1 MPFNDAT
8 VLEALAAHYR
18 AATPPTGETIR
29 LVSAYPIES
38 IGAFPAIIIYTGD
51 DSVAYG
57 AANRSITLRVQAV
70 LHLPLV
76 EYERSY
82 KRIAAFRAWMRDS
95 LLDGVLLDSTD
106 GVAQASVVST
116 SVDTTD
122 VADAPYIT
130 IAAAIEIANV
140 EAIAPSA

>member
-1 MPFNDAT
+1 MAFSDSAI
-8 VLEALAAHYR
+8 VEAIAAHLR
-18 AATPPTGETIR
+18 AKTPPTGETLR
-29 LVSAYPIES
+29 FVSAYPVES
-38 IGAFPAIIIYTGD
+38 LGAVPAVVLYEGSD
-51 DSVAYG
+51 AVAYG
-57 AANRSITLRVQAV
+57 AGNRSITLTVNAI
-70 LHLPLV
+70 LYLPLV

-82 KRIAAFRAWMRDS
+82 KRIATFRAWMRDS